1 MTDRR
6 VWISELEEG
15 IELPTGES
23 HSLVVL
29 GLTMEVFLHDL
40 FRKPL
45 PGVRYEL
52 TCEGQTLTGQADG
65 HGMAK
70 VLVNEKAKTC
80 TVRWRRDSREG
91 EFEYERE
98 LFVDVPSPDTPDGQ
112 HHRLH
117 NLGLPAKDDMALA
130 LSLFQGI
137 WDLEDTGQA
146 DSATVGMLGTAAH
159 DAIALPE
166 TDGAAE
172 SADETE
178 RT

>member
-29 GLTMEVFLHDL
+29 GLTVEVFLHDL
-40 FRKPL
+40 FRIPL
-45 PGVRYEL
+45 PGARYEL
-52 TCEGQTLTGQADG
+52 TCEGQTFAGEANG
-65 HGMAK
+65 EGMAK
-70 VLVNEKAKTC
+70 VLVNEKAKAC

-91 EFEYERE
+91 EFEYERD
-98 LFVDVPSPDTPDGQ
+98 LFLDIPSPDTPDGQ

-117 NLGLPAKDDMALA
+117 NLGLPAQDDVALA
-130 LSLFQGI
+130 LSMFQGI
-137 WDLEDTGQA
+137 WDLEDTGKA
-146 DSATVGMLGTAAH
+146 DSVTVGRLGTAAH
-159 DAIALPE
+159 DVISL
-166 TDGAAE
+166 AE
-172 SADETE
+172 SGDAGESLNDTE